1 MFEYIRGTVEYI
13 SEEYVVIENNNIGF
27 KLFTSNITASYLRLH
42 EEATIFVY
50 MNVREDDISL
60 FGFSSRDELAAFK
73 LLISVSGVGPKG
85 ALSILSV
92 LSVNDLRMAVLTD
105 DAKSIS
111 KANGVGA
118 KTAQRVVMDLKDK
131 FKLEDMFEDN
141 SNVDDLPD
149 IVSNDIIAETALALT
164 SLGYSKSEAMK
175 AISKVPDNES
185 MSVEELLRAALKKI
199 M

>member
-13 SEEYVVIENNNIGF
+13 SEDYIVIENNNIGF
-27 KLFTSNITASYLRLH
+27 KLFTSNITASYFRLH
-42 EEATIFVY
+42 EEATIYVY

-60 FGFSSRDELAAFK
+60 FGFSSRDELSAFK

-92 LSVNDLRMAVLTD
+92 LAVNDLRMAVLTD
-105 DAKSIS
+105 DVKAIS
-111 KANGVGA
+111 KANGIGT

-149 IVSNDIIAETALALT
+149 VVSNDIIAETALALT
-164 SLGYSKSEAMK
+164 SLGYSNSEAMK

-185 MSVEELLRAALKKI
+185 MSVEALLKAALKKI